1 MFDIKLEGQGLVK
14 LVGRLDASQTGRAR
28 EVLKDIQGPATLDLS
43 ELDYISSAGI
53 GVIMETYKRLHGK
66 SLSLRLVKLKPAVR
80 AVFGFAGLESV
91 LAIE

>member
-1 MFDIKLEGQGLVK
+1 MFDIKVEGDGIVK
-14 LVGRLDASQTGRAR
+14 LIGRLDASQTDRAR
-28 EVLKDIQGPATLDLS
+28 EVLKEVEGPVTLDLS
-43 ELDYISSAGI
+43 DLEYISSAGI

-80 AVFGFAGLESV
+80 AVFGFAGLERV